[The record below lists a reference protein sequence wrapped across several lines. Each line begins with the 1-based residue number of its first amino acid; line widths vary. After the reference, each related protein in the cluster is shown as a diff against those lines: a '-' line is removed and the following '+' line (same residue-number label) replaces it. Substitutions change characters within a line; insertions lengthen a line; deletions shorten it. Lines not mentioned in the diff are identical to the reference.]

1 MVKLIKAKEVDSTN
15 EWIKNHFS
23 ELKDLDSFIAET
35 QNSGKGR
42 NSKNWFSP
50 RGGLWMS
57 VLIEKF
63 PGNDGALSL
72 LCATAVCEVLEE
84 NSLLANIKW
93 PNDIILKGK
102 KLGGILIEK
111 VQEKFIVGIGLNLNL
126 SKSDFPIPLKDV
138 VITSKEVLHNELD
151 IEKVA
156 KEIIKKIAEDRNI
169 LDRVHKKYL
178 KLSGDINEKVTIN
191 DGKEVFTGKVVEIQP
206 DGGIKIR
213 NEDTEKVFYSGSLS
227 YLS

>member
-1 MVKLIKAKEVDSTN
+1 MIRLIKAKEVDSTN
-15 EWIKNHFS
+15 DWIKKNLPK
-23 ELKDLDSFIAET
+23 LKDLDSLVAET
-35 QNSGKGR
+35 QDSGKGR

-57 VLIEKF
+57 IFIEEF

-72 LCATAVCEVLEE
+72 LCAVAVCEVLEE

-111 VQEKFIVGIGLNLNL
+111 IQGKFIVGIGLNLNL

-138 VITSKEVLHNELD
+138 VITSKEVLHSELD

-191 DGKEVFTGKVVEIQP
+191 DGKEVFTGKVVGIQP

>member
-1 MVKLIKAKEVDSTN
+1 MIRLIKAQEVDS
-15 EWIKNHFS
+15 
-23 ELKDLDSFIAET
+23 
-35 QNSGKGR
+35 
-42 NSKNWFSP
+42 
-50 RGGLWMS
+50 WMS
-57 VLIEKF
+57 ILLEKF
-63 PGNDGALSL
+63 SGNDGALSL
-72 LCATAVCEVLEE
+72 LCATAVCEVLEV
-84 NSLLANIKW
+84 NNLLANIKW

-111 VQEKFIVGIGLNLNL
+111 VQGKFIVGIGLNLNL

-169 LDRVHKKYL
+169 LDEVHKKYL

-191 DGKEVFTGKVVEIQP
+191 DGSETFIGKVVAIQP
-206 DGGIKIR
+206 DGGIKIK
-213 NEDTEKVFYSGSLS
+213 NEETEKVFYSGSLS